1 MPGRLPDAIDEFAAA
16 VRSDPGFVEA
26 HLNLGNALAEAPGQL
41 PEAIAEYETALRIR
55 PDPKVVQMLE
65 RLRARWQ

>member
-41 PEAIAEYETALRIR
+41 SELSPSESLGRFRKCSLALCRG
-55 PDPKVVQMLE
+55 
-65 RLRARWQ
+65 